1 MVDKT
6 DIKFIILLYY
16 IKESILWTNLKETQ
30 AMIDISPDAPRALIS
45 GGTSGIGLALA
56 RGFAAAG
63 YNVDAFGLGALP
75 QSTTKISYASLDIAD
90 GLAVSMFVSNI
101 SELDVVVN
109 AAGIIRREEEFDQDV
124 FAKVIDINL
133 NGTMRVCTAS
143 RTALAKRSG
152 SIINI
157 ASMLTYFGGGNVPAY
172 SSSKGGIAQLTKSL
186 AIAYAP
192 EAIRV
197 NALAPGWITTPLTE
211 ALRNDP
217 VKNNGILARTPLKRW
232 GEPEDLVAPAL
243 FLAGAGAGFITG
255 TILNVDGGYA
265 IV

>member
-1 MVDKT
+1 M
-6 DIKFIILLYY
+6 
-16 IKESILWTNLKETQ
+16 SILWTNLKEVQ
-30 AMIDISPDAPRALIS
+30 GMIDLSPDAPRALIS

-56 RGFAAAG
+56 LGFAAAG
-63 YNVDAFGLGALP
+63 YSVDAVGLGPLP
-75 QSTTKISYASLDIAD
+75 QSTPKIRYASLDIAD
-90 GLAVSMFVSNI
+90 GLAVSIFISNI
-101 SELDVVVN
+101 GELDVVVN
-109 AAGIIRREEEFDQDV
+109 AAGIICREDEFDPDV

-133 NGTMRVCTAS
+133 NGTMRICTAS
-143 RTALAKRSG
+143 KIALAKRSG

-197 NALAPGWITTPLTE
+197 NALAPGWIKTPLTE
-211 ALRNDP
+211 GLRNDP
-217 VKNNGILARTPLKRW
+217 VRNNGILARTPLKRW
-232 GEPEDLVAPAL
+232 GDPEDLVAPAL
-243 FLAGAGAGFITG
+243 FLAGTGAGFITG

>member
-1 MVDKT
+1 MSNT
-6 DIKFIILLYY
+6 
-16 IKESILWTNLKETQ
+16 
-30 AMIDISPDAPRALIS
+30 SPDFLKALIS

-56 RGFAAAG
+56 RGFAVAG
-63 YNVDAFGLGALP
+63 YDVVAVGLGVLP
-75 QSTTKISYASLDIAD
+75 RNTTGIRFASLDVTD
-90 GLAVSMFVSNI
+90 GLAVASFVSKMA
-101 SELDVVVN
+101 ELDVVVN
-109 AAGIIRREEEFDQDV
+109 AAGIIRRENEFDPDI
-124 FAKVIDINL
+124 FAQVIDINL
-133 NGTMRVCTAS
+133 NGTMRICTAA

-157 ASMLTYFGGGNVPAY
+157 ASMLSYFGGGNVPAY

-192 EAIRV
+192 DTIRV
-197 NALAPGWITTPLTE
+197 NALAPGWIATPLTKG
-211 ALRNDP
+211 LRDDP
-217 VKNNGILARTPLKRW
+217 VRNNGILARTPLRRW
-232 GEPEDLVAPAL
+232 GDPEDLVEPAL

>member
-1 MVDKT
+1 MSD
-6 DIKFIILLYY
+6 
-16 IKESILWTNLKETQ
+16 S
-30 AMIDISPDAPRALIS
+30 SPDALKALIS

-63 YNVDAFGLGALP
+63 YDVDAVGLGVLP
-75 QSTTKISYASLDIAD
+75 KSTPQIRFTSLDVTD
-90 GLAVSMFVSNI
+90 GLAVATFVSNMV
-101 SELDVVVN
+101 ELDVVVN
-109 AAGIIRREEEFDQDV
+109 AAGVIRREDEFDPDV

-133 NGTMRVCTAS
+133 NGTMRICTAS

-197 NALAPGWITTPLTE
+197 NALAPGWIKTPLTE
-211 ALRNDP
+211 GLRNDP
-217 VKNNGILARTPLKRW
+217 VRNNGILARTPLKRW
-232 GEPEDLVAPAL
+232 GDPEDLVAPAL
-243 FLAGAGAGFITG
+243 FLAGTGAGFITG